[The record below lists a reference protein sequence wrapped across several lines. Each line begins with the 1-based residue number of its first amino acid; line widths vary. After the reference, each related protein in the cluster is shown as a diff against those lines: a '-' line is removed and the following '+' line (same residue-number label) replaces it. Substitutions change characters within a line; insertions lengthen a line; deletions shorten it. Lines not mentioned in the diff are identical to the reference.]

1 MKVTGPAGQQKMN
14 CCGPNWPDCLRN
26 ARGPA
31 GTYPMS
37 SPAYTYTFIYF
48 PKICSPIQHYSGS
61 LDFVANPPYMIFI
74 WSMFISSPIL
84 WVITS
89 RVASLLPFYRPAA
102 CLEAHPAGVPGNCH
116 LLASLSLRQE
126 SALDKVS
133 KNLWQSYQR
142 LHLVNNY
149 TVCHSSCCLYLID
162 TQ

>member
-1 MKVTGPAGQQKMN
+1 MSWLKKWEGAEITIVHPRWASGLYSHI
-14 CCGPNWPDCLRN
+14 PNR
-26 ARGPA
+26 R
-31 GTYPMS
+31 
-37 SPAYTYTFIYF
+37 TYTFIYF

-74 WSMFISSPIL
+74 WSMFICSPIL
-84 WVITS
+84 WIITS
-89 RVASLLPFYRPAA
+89 QVGSLLPFYRPAE

-149 TVCHSSCCLYLID
+149 TVCHSSCCLYSID